1 MYRSHV
7 GPVELHDFIGSYC
20 LDLLIGLGLKKHHK
34 LLDAVYYDIN
44 QFIKIAES
52 YGYRAIFLNKNEQQF
67 FGSRM
72 IFMLNK
78 MIKFI

>member
-34 LLDAVYYDIN
+34 LLDVGCGCLRVGKHLIN
-44 QFIKIAES
+44 YLDS
-52 YGYRAIFLNKNEQQF
+52 KNYTGIEPAKEIIQTA
-67 FGSRM
+67 M
-72 IFMLNK
+72 IHELDK
-78 MIKFI
+78 